1 MTAPAVS
8 VLMLCY
14 NRARFMRQ
22 AIESV
27 LAQTFGDFE
36 FIVMDHASG
45 SALPLAIAEEYAA
58 KDSRMRV
65 FRVDENRGVSWG
77 RNRLLAEA
85 RGEFVATIE
94 DDDWWVLDKL
104 EKQAAFLRVH
114 PEVGAFYCSLDFV
127 DSEGKNMN
135 DWIIDDNTYPL
146 QKYPSTYALSG
157 SGQLFRRAALNA
169 IGGWRRWFIE
179 ADDRDLIYRLQEKFP
194 LHSSSRKMIYYR
206 IHDGNLSG
214 LGKDIG
220 LLYDCAARMSA
231 HCRHTGKADIIEDSQ
246 TLELTLERGV
256 VSLANYPAAFAP
268 IKKTAKLLLRQ
279 KRYSALRRICA
290 AYKTGGGKRRLY
302 LFVKLLCWSL
312 INNRL
317 GFWLRR
323 ESDVAKAD

>member
-14 NRARFMRQ
+14 NRPRFMRQ

-36 FIVMDHASG
+36 FIVMDHASC
-45 SALPLAIAEEYAA
+45 SKEPLVIAEEYAA

-77 RNRLLAEA
+77 RNQLLAEA

-104 EKQAAFLRVH
+104 ENQVAFLRER
-114 PEVGAFYCSLDFV
+114 PEVGGFYCSLQFV
-127 DSEGKNMN
+127 DAEGKNKD
-135 DWIIDDNTYPL
+135 DWIMQDKLYPPQNAPLAPTYFL
-146 QKYPSTYALSG
+146 IG

-169 IGGWRRWFIE
+169 VGGWREWFIK
-179 ADDRDLIYRLQEKFP
+179 ADDCDLIYRLQEKFP
-194 LHSSSRKMIYYR
+194 LHSSSWKMIYYR
-206 IHDGNLSG
+206 IHDNNLTTQTS
-214 LGKDIG
+214 I
-220 LLYDCAARMSA
+220 LYDCAAIMSA
-231 HCRHTGKADIIEDSQ
+231 HCRREGMADIIEDSQ

-256 VSLANYPAAFAP
+256 ACLASRPAVFAP
-268 IKKTAKLLLRQ
+268 IKKAAKLLLRQ
-279 KRYSALRRICA
+279 KRYSALRRVFA

-312 INNRL
+312 KYNRL
-317 GFWLRR
+317 GFWRRR
-323 ESDVAKAD
+323 ESDTAKAG